1 MALPES
7 VIRGTSLR
15 IPNLFFKLGIC
26 LTVVCAAELKEVNVV
41 ALTLEDKK
49 KIVSEVAA
57 VASDAHSVVAA
68 EYHGLTVGEMTELRV
83 QARKNGVYLR
93 VVKNNLAKLALAD
106 TDFSCMS
113 EGFVGPL
120 VLAFSQEDPGSAARV
135 LKDFAKEHDKLEVKM
150 LSVGGELLAASEI
163 DRLAK
168 LPTRDQ
174 ALAILAGTL
183 RAPVEKLA
191 RTLNEVPG
199 KLVRTVAA
207 VRDSKAA

>member
-1 MALPES
+1 L
-7 VIRGTSLR
+7 
-15 IPNLFFKLGIC
+15 LGIC
-26 LTVVCAAELKEVNVV
+26 LTVVCAAEFKEVNVV

-83 QARKNGVYLR
+83 KARESGVYLR

-106 TDFSCMS
+106 TEFSCMS

-191 RTLNEVPG
+191 RTFNEVPG

>member
-1 MALPES
+1 M
-7 VIRGTSLR
+7 
-15 IPNLFFKLGIC
+15 LGIC
-26 LTVVCAAELKEVNVV
+26 LTVVCAAEFKEVNVV

-83 QARKNGVYLR
+83 KARESGVYLR

-106 TDFSCMS
+106 TEFSCMS

-191 RTLNEVPG
+191 RTFNEVPG